1 MNPCIHRIVAFTS
14 WYVVF
19 GDLGFVAYE
28 GKVFEFGFGWGFW
41 VWLMQERCLRLGL
54 NGDFG
59 FG

>member
-1 MNPCIHRIVAFTS
+1 MAFAG
-14 WYVVF
+14 WYIVF
-19 GDLGFVAYE
+19 GDLGFVAYA

-41 VWLMQERCLRLGL
+41 VWLMQERCLSLGL